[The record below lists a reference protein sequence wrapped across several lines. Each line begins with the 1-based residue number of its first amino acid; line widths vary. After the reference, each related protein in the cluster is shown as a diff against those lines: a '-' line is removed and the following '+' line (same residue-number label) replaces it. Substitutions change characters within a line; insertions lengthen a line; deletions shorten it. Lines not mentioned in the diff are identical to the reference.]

1 MNPLDEPMTFIDPST
16 VSPRP
21 VAMRYGLI
29 WGLIGILVGLLAHIM
44 GWNDPADPNVM
55 MSIILGLISF
65 GVSVTMIVLAVKTH
79 RDQELGGYMTFG
91 RGFTTG
97 ILTTLFNAV
106 ITTIWMVVF
115 FSLINPDMFDMIEA
129 NMIEQWEEQGLDDE
143 QIETAKGYASMFTG
157 PVFMTIATFFGTL
170 FWGAII
176 SLVVSAVMKKDAPR
190 MA

>member
-1 MNPLDEPMTFIDPST
+1 MNPLDEPMTYIDPSS

-29 WGLIGILVGLLAHIM
+29 WGLIGIMVGLLAHIL
-44 GWNDPADPNVM
+44 GWSDPSDPNTTM
-55 MSIILGLISF
+55 TILISVISL
-65 GVSVTMIVLAVKTH
+65 GISVTMIVLAVKTH

-106 ITTIWMVVF
+106 IATIWMVIF
-115 FSLINPDMFDMIEA
+115 FSLINPDMFDMIEQG
-129 NMIEQWEEQGLDDE
+129 MLRQWEEQGMSEE
-143 QIETAKGYASMFTG
+143 QIEQAKGFATMFTG
-157 PVFMTIATFFGTL
+157 PTFMTIATFLGTL

-176 SLVVSAVMKKDAPR
+176 SLIVSAVMKKDAPR

>member
-1 MNPLDEPMTFIDPST
+1 MNPLDEPMNYIDPSS

-29 WGLIGILVGLLAHIM
+29 WGLIGIMVGLLAHIL
-44 GWNDPADPNVM
+44 GWSDPSDPNTTM
-55 MSIILGLISF
+55 TILISVISL
-65 GVSVTMIVLAVKTH
+65 GISVTMIVLAVKTH

-106 ITTIWMVVF
+106 IATIWMVIF
-115 FSLINPDMFDMIEA
+115 FSLINPDMFDMIEQG
-129 NMIEQWEEQGLDDE
+129 MLRQWEEQGMSEE
-143 QIETAKGYASMFTG
+143 QIEQAKGFATMFTG
-157 PVFMTIATFFGTL
+157 PTFMTIATFLGTL

-176 SLVVSAVMKKDAPR
+176 SLIVSAVMKKDAPR